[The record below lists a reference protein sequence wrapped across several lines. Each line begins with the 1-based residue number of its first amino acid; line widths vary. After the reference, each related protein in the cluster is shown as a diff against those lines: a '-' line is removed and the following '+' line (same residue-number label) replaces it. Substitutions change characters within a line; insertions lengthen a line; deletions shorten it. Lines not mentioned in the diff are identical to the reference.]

1 MELYNMAIK
10 RIGVLTSGGDAPG
23 MNAAIRAVVRSGIYR
38 GFSVYGIRKGY
49 EGLLS
54 GEMFEMSLRSVSE
67 IISRGGTI
75 LQTAR
80 SKEFNTA
87 EGVDRAARM
96 AEVFKLDAIIVIG
109 GDGSFRGARDLS
121 KAGVKVIG
129 IPATI
134 DNDIDCTD
142 YTIGFDTALNT
153 VKDAIDKIKDTAFS
167 HERCSVVEVMGRGA
181 GYIALNCAIADG
193 AEACI
198 LPEKE
203 FHIDTDII
211 QPIIG
216 CRNRGKHH
224 YIVIIAEGV
233 GGTMEIAEEIRKI
246 TGISTTTTILG
257 HQQRGGSPTVKD
269 RVVASLMAVKAT
281 EVLAQGEANRIIAL
295 RGEQYVAIDIEEALQ
310 MKKYID
316 ESMIETSKMLSL

>member
-1 MELYNMAIK
+1 MKEVK

-38 GFSVYGIRKGY
+38 GFQVFGIKKGY

-54 GEMFEMSLRSVSE
+54 GDMTEMNLRSVSD
-67 IISRGGTI
+67 IMSRGGTI

-80 SKEFNTA
+80 SKVFNTP
-87 EGVDRAARM
+87 EGVERAARM
-96 AEVFKLDAIIVIG
+96 AEVFKLDAIVVIG
-109 GDGSFRGARDLS
+109 GDGSFRGARDLAR
-121 KAGVKVIG
+121 AGVSVVG
-129 IPATI
+129 IPGTI
-134 DNDIDCTD
+134 DNDIGCTD

-167 HERCSVVEVMGRGA
+167 HERCSVVEVMGRDA
-181 GYIALNCAIADG
+181 GYIALHCAIADG

-203 FHIDTDII
+203 FDINEDII

-233 GGTMEIAEEIRKI
+233 GGTMEISNEIKNI

-257 HQQRGGSPTVKD
+257 HLQRGGSPTVKD
-269 RVVASLMAVKAT
+269 RVMASLMACKAT
-281 EVLAQGEANRIIAL
+281 EVLKNGSGNCIIAAK
-295 RGEQYVAIDIEEALQ
+295 GEDIVAIEIEKALE
-310 MKKYID
+310 MKKTID
-316 ESMIETSKMLSL
+316 EDMIATSKMLSL

>member
-1 MELYNMAIK
+1 MEIK

-38 GFSVYGIRKGY
+38 GFEVYGIRRGY
-49 EGLLS
+49 EGLLN
-54 GEMFEMSLRSVSE
+54 GEMFEMNLRSVSD
-67 IISRGGTI
+67 IMSRGGTI

-80 SKEFNTA
+80 SQEFNTP
-87 EGVDRAARM
+87 EGVKRAVKM
-96 AEVFKLDAIIVIG
+96 AEIFRLDAIVAIG
-109 GDGSFRGARDLS
+109 GDGSFRGGRDL
-121 KAGVKVIG
+121 AREGLNVIG

-181 GYIALNCAIADG
+181 GYIALHCAIADG
-193 AEACI
+193 AEVCV

-203 FHIDTDII
+203 FNLDTDII

-233 GGTMEIAEEIRKI
+233 GGTMEIAEQIREI

-257 HQQRGGSPTVKD
+257 HQQRGGSPTVRD
-269 RVVASLMAVKAT
+269 RVAASLMAVKAT
-281 EVLAQGEANRIIAL
+281 EILQAGERNKIIAEKD
-295 RGEQYVAIDIEEALQ
+295 EQYIAIDIEEALN
-310 MKKYID
+310 MHKHID
-316 ESMIETSKMLSL
+316 ESMIETSKILSL